1 MTFGRPAM
9 ISKSLSDTVPLPAI
23 TDDELLN
30 GHVSTLN
37 TQTDDQPS
45 IMVFFVKSLHL
56 YGIINDILLALYQGH
71 QEAAQKEVHSSLF
84 HQAETGDIV
93 RVFRLDQAL
102 MKWGRSLPLHLRLSS
117 LDSAQNVSF
126 LRQAV
131 VCRAR

>member
-9 ISKSLSDTVPLPAI
+9 ISKSLSDAVPLPTM

-37 TQTDDQPS
+37 TQAADQPS
-45 IMVFFVKSLHL
+45 MMAFFVKSLHL

-71 QEAAQKEVHSSLF
+71 QEAAQKDIHSSLF
-84 HQAETGDIV
+84 HQAETGDIA

-102 MKWGRSLPLHLRLSS
+102 MKWAQSLPLHLRLSS
-117 LDSAQNVSF
+117 LDSAQNDLF

-131 VCRAR
+131 VCRSR